1 MNHQFFSQWMDDAA
15 RSTRAGRLAEAT
27 EVIQRA
33 LRDAG
38 LAPGAVQPPAAQ
50 PAAQGPASVAEQ
62 GSPWVLD
69 GLTRVIDD
77 DEPAAPARSPG
88 VAPAGTARGA
98 TASSTPGGATGGV
111 GGTGERW
118 LRDSFTHRG
127 RTLAYRLYLPP
138 EPAATAG
145 TAAASPRPLVVML
158 HGCTQNADDFA
169 AGTQMNRLARDRGV
183 AVLYPEQAQRDN
195 AQQCWNWF
203 KPQHQ
208 QRGRGEPAA
217 IAALV
222 QSVCAAHSIDP
233 ARIYVAGLS
242 AGGAMADIMGQCYP
256 DVFAAVGVHSGL
268 PQGCAADVASALSVM
283 RSGPSPV
290 RGPGRAEGQRAPV
303 PTIVFHGDA
312 DTTVHVSN
320 GAAIAQAGSQAA
332 DAAQGRAGRRGASEA
347 TQGRSGRGDRHTRT
361 LYTDAGGG
369 TTVEYWKL
377 HGTGHAW
384 SGGSA
389 AGSYTHPG
397 GVDASAEMLRFFLEH
412 PRAR

>member
-38 LAPGAVQPPAAQ
+38 LAPGAVQQ
-50 PAAQGPASVAEQ
+50 PAVQPAVQEPALVAER
-62 GSPWVLD
+62 GAAWVLD
-69 GLTRVIDD
+69 GLTRIID

-88 VAPAGTARGA
+88 VASVGTARGA
-98 TASSTPGGATGGV
+98 TASSTPAD
-111 GGTGERW
+111 GTGERW
-118 LRDSFTHRG
+118 LRESFTHRG

-138 EPAATAG
+138 EAPATAG
-145 TAAASPRPLVVML
+145 VAAGSPKPLVVML

-195 AQQCWNWF
+195 AQQCWSWF

-217 IAALV
+217 IVALV
-222 QSVCAAHSIDP
+222 QSVAAAHSIDP

-283 RSGPSPV
+283 RSGPSAV
-290 RGPGRAEGQRAPV
+290 HGPGRAEGRRAPV

-332 DAAQGRAGRRGASEA
+332 GASEA
-347 TQGRSGRGDRHTRT
+347 SQGRTGRGDRHTRT
-361 LYTDAGGG
+361 VYTDAGGG

-377 HGTGHAW
+377 HGAGHAW

-389 AGSYTHPG
+389 AGSYTYPG

-412 PRAR
+412 PQGR